1 MTIDFKTALRNAT
14 QASLTTA
21 EQVASVTD
29 ACNDVNRLECL
40 RGFAKAALKLPAPP
54 DGQLIDWD
62 WDGVPLA
69 TILPE
74 MLQLLRLITQ
84 AGG

>member
-21 EQVASVTD
+21 EQVAAVAD
-29 ACNDVNRLECL
+29 ACNDPNRLECL

-54 DGQLIDWD
+54 AGELIDWTA
-62 WDGVPLA
+62 VPVS
-69 TILPE
+69 TVLPE
-74 MLQLLRLITQ
+74 MLQVLRLITQ

>member
-1 MTIDFKTALRNAT
+1 MTDFKTALRNAT

-21 EQVASVTD
+21 EKVAAVTD
-29 ACNDVNRLECL
+29 ACNDPNRLECL

-62 WDGVPLA
+62 GVPLA